1 MRQRQ
6 RPMLRH
12 HSNTLQKLLIL
23 GLLMLPGMSV
33 FAQSTAAGKKVSFLV
48 MVSTKEEGVRNGTAI
63 VPMEGAVIRLHLSDG
78 SSFEAISSDM
88 GHAVFAM
95 MPAGCEYIAEI
106 SCKGYTTAV
115 YHGEIPERQG
125 FPVEFHTAR
134 DSEET
139 TDDVPAFEDRGAA
152 DVEGFVVCPAS
163 SWERVPAPLPDAFVL
178 YTSSADSVY
187 TTTDS
192 HGYFRFD
199 GIKDRSGKV
208 AVSHMTCKGA
218 EFSAAPE
225 NGGRWLWL
233 KMESDP
239 LKLAA
244 AKISAS
250 MPVISIVGDTI
261 RYNVAATQKVMHG
274 DRLGDVLERLP
285 GISME
290 NGMVRVMGK
299 PLSEININNYDLFGG
314 SQRDALN
321 YLAGQ
326 QINKID
332 IYEEDDGRNP
342 RSDRRKLIMNVKTK
356 RILKDITDI
365 NISASGGADM
375 PVGAG
380 ALMPLE
386 RWQAGLGG
394 RYFSVP
400 LIASVDVGANNLGID
415 SGQDVVKIPD
425 TQMGK
430 SALVKPVFASV
441 NVKKALKLNEKK
453 TYALQTLGFDYSF
466 KKKETSSD
474 KETERSYDAD
484 RDWATREFSSIQ
496 HSFADDM
503 THRAELR
510 LDSRTGLRPR
520 ASVAYSRNES
530 LRTSDLF
537 SSDKTQTLNSGS
549 NEVLLH
555 QISELNS
562 RNYRIDGNAGISKS
576 IAKGFDFNVN
586 ISFNGGE
593 GDGSDVRNDST
604 STKKTWITSD
614 EGKNSHISAN
624 TSITKFWGQK
634 CLTGV
639 YTFDY
644 DHGLQR
650 KLNYDEVVD
659 DDHLSPLTSEESR
672 SNVCRHTLRVNYSFG
687 KLNATAG
694 FQSAHVVDSRELPYD
709 ENVDKVFAAPVVG
722 VVWRPL
728 SDFQNRLS
736 ISADIRTS
744 VPTLDQLGSVFHD
757 SNPLYVSRGNPG
769 LKQAHALE
777 VAVVGNNIVSGGT
790 VEYSS
795 SFSYMINEI
804 VSTRT
809 YYASETVIDGY
820 TLPAG
825 ATFSTYDNY
834 TGGMRW
840 NNNIRYYALVQP
852 LRYKIGLSASYFFS
866 KLPSYV
872 NGRFENYISHMPS
885 LIIGARSNFS
895 AYYKLDFILSGNM
908 DMTES
913 QYYGPMNYSR
923 LSASVFSDNRITD
936 WLFVKAGYKHLS
948 RIPIGERGVRLDTD
962 MLNVSAGVYLMD
974 SKLCIALVF
983 RDILN
988 NTPSINTSAYSNY
1001 LETVTAGNMNR
1012 YALLSIRYLF
1022 NSSEK

>member
-1 MRQRQ
+1 
-6 RPMLRH
+6 MLRRH
-12 HSNTLQKLLIL
+12 RNTTSKLLIL
-23 GLLMLPGMSV
+23 GLLILPGVSAS
-33 FAQSTAAGKKVSFLV
+33 AQTTAAGKKASFLV
-48 MVSTKEEGVRNGTAI
+48 TVSTKDEGVRNGTAI
-63 VPMEGAVIRLHLSDG
+63 VPMEGAHIRLHLSDG
-78 SSFEAISSDM
+78 SSFEAISSEM
-88 GHAVFAM
+88 ELAVFAK
-95 MPAGCEYIAEI
+95 MPTGCEYIAEI
-106 SCKGYTTAV
+106 SCKGYTTAI
-115 YHGEIPERQG
+115 YHGEIPERQD
-125 FPVEFHTAR
+125 FPAEFHTAR
-134 DSEET
+134 DSEEKS
-139 TDDVPAFEDRGAA
+139 DDVHAFEDRGAA
-152 DVEGFVVCPAS
+152 DVEGFVVCPAI
-163 SWERVPAPLPDAFVL
+163 SWERVPAPLSDAFVL

-208 AVSHMTCKGA
+208 TVSHMTCKGA

-290 NGMVRVMGK
+290 NGMVRVMGR

-332 IYEEDDGRNP
+332 IYEEEDGRNP
-342 RSDRRKLIMNVKTK
+342 RSDRRRLIMNVKTK

-380 ALMPLE
+380 ALMPPE

-425 TQMGK
+425 TQAGK
-430 SALVKPVFASV
+430 SDLVKPVFANV

-466 KKKETSSD
+466 KKKETDSD

-510 LDSRTGLRPR
+510 FDSRTGLRPR

-537 SSDKTQTLNSGS
+537 SSDRTQTLNSGS

-555 QISELNS
+555 QISELSS
-562 RNYRIDGNAGISKS
+562 RNYRIDGNASISYNPKEGLYYHFT
-576 IAKGFDFNVN
+576 IL
-586 ISFNGGE
+586 FNGGE

-614 EGKNSHISAN
+614 EGKNSHIYAGTN
-624 TSITKFWGQK
+624 ITKFWGQNYFIV
-634 CLTGV
+634 G
-639 YTFDY
+639 YNFQY

-650 KLNYDEVVD
+650 RLNYDEVVD
-659 DDHLSPLTSEESR
+659 DAHLSPLTSEESR
-672 SNVCRHTLRVNYSFG
+672 SNVYLHTFTVHYKLREL
-687 KLNATAG
+687 KATAG
-694 FQSAHVVDSRELPYD
+694 LQAAHVVDSRELPYV
-709 ENVDKVFAAPVVG
+709 ENVDRVLAAPVASI
-722 VVWRPL
+722 VWNPL
-728 SDFQNRLS
+728 SDFQNKFS
-736 ISADIRTS
+736 VSVGTGTS

-757 SNPLYVSRGNPG
+757 SNPLYVSRGNPA
-769 LKQAHALE
+769 LKQAHSLE
-777 VAVVGNNIVSGGT
+777 VAVIGSNLVSGGT
-790 VEYSS
+790 VDYSS
-795 SFSYMINEI
+795 SFSYMINDI

-809 YYASETVIDGY
+809 YYASETVVDGY

-840 NNNIRYYALVQP
+840 NNNIRYSALVQL
-852 LRYKIGLSASYFFS
+852 LRYKIDLSASYFFS
-866 KLPSYV
+866 KSPSYV
-872 NGRFENYISHMPS
+872 NGRFENYISHIPS

-895 AYYKLDFILSGNM
+895 AYYKLDFTLSGNI

-948 RIPIGERGVRLDTD
+948 RIPMGERGVRLDTD
-962 MLNVSAGVYLMD
+962 MLNASAGVYLMD